1 MFWQYFLNKL
11 FYLCITRY
19 NEFMDKRDLTVIEN
33 KSMTEK
39 STGVEVVKKLQTNPI
54 VKKFTEFHYE
64 KVEKFTVRDLFKK

>member
-1 MFWQYFLNKL
+1 
-11 FYLCITRY
+11 
-19 NEFMDKRDLTVIEN
+19 MDKRDLTVIKN

-39 STGVEVVKKLQTNPI
+39 STEVEVVKKLQTNPI